1 MIRKSEPLSMPEI
14 LEYLDK
20 KEEKEME
27 LIGFVKKFTD
37 LNAKEAKEMK
47 KKIQDLDLMKIR
59 EEHVVKIIDTMPK
72 NLEDLNKILSGTS
85 LDEEETKKILEIVKE
100 FR

>member
-20 KEEKEME
+20 KEEKELE

-37 LNAKEAKEMK
+37 LSAKDAKEMK
-47 KKIQDLDLMKIR
+47 KKINDLDLMKIR
-59 EEHVVKIIDTMPK
+59 EEHVVKIIDNIPK
-72 NLEDLNKILSGTS
+72 NLEDLNKILPGVN
-85 LDEEETKKILEIVKE
+85 LDEDETKKILEIVK
-100 FR
+100 

>member
-1 MIRKSEPLSMPEI
+1 MIRKSEPLSMPEV

-20 KEEKEME
+20 KEEKEAE
-27 LIGFVKKFTD
+27 LIGFVKKFTK

-47 KKIQDLDLMKIR
+47 KKIEDLDLIQIKD
-59 EEHVVKIIDTMPK
+59 EHLVKIIDVMPE
-72 NLEDLNKILSGTS
+72 NLEDLNKILSGIS
-85 LDEEETKKILEIVKE
+85 LDEDETKKILEIVKE